1 MIECI
6 KIEDLKQWKAERV
19 QHGNC
24 NYDDMIALGAFIE
37 TADTIKV
44 YEPQTERHL
53 SDYSYEADLGRR
65 IMEQTERSND
75 DKGTA

>member
-37 TADTIKV
+37 TVETVRIQD
-44 YEPQTERHL
+44 PQP
-53 SDYSYEADLGRR
+53 
-65 IMEQTERSND
+65 ERSND
-75 DKGTA
+75 D